1 MEGSIDTYFGFVF
14 FFFFVFY
21 TQLIFLAGSTD
32 VSTEDINALLSQ
44 SNTTVSVYTY
54 SLLGEST
61 NSSSSAKIERSV
73 QRLKE
78 MAQTSNGKFEV
89 KEMGFVT
96 LSSFSYVVVSLM
108 CSHTLNHVICSRRR
122 GNDF

>member
-1 MEGSIDTYFGFVF
+1 M
-14 FFFFVFY
+14 
-21 TQLIFLAGSTD
+21 
-32 VSTEDINALLSQ
+32 
-44 SNTTVSVYTY
+44 YTY

-108 CSHTLNHVICSRRR
+108 CSHTLNHVIYSRRR
-122 GNDF
+122 GNGF